1 MQTFITSN
9 SSNRNVSFSTCLK
22 MFQEFGKTPKY
33 LVQRRKGLEYSKE
46 MFEKS
51 KEEQKLIPLSEQE
64 KTNLIEVSIVFK

>member
-1 MQTFITSN
+1 MQTFINSN
-9 SSNRNVSFSTCLK
+9 YSNRNVSFSICFK

-33 LVQRRKGLEYSKE
+33 LVQRRRGLEYSKE

-64 KTNLIEVSIVFK
+64 KTNLVEVCLVFK